1 MRVLISCGEPSGD
14 VYAGALARE
23 LLDLDPTAVITGFG
37 SERLR
42 SAGASL
48 VADFQGLSVTGLLE
62 VARVLPR
69 TYAVYRRLL
78 AHAAETRPDVFV
90 AIDFPDF
97 NFRLARAMRKR
108 GVPVVYYISPQLWAW
123 RPGRMK
129 TMRRIADRVL
139 VIFPFEEE
147 IYRRAGVPVEWVGHP
162 LLDVAASP
170 EPRDAFL
177 TRLGL
182 DPARPMVA
190 LLPGSRINEVRAI
203 LPGLLE
209 ASRIIHDRV
218 PAAQFVLART
228 PQLSD
233 GLFAGI
239 ETGGPSTGSGRDPA
253 IAMIENAT
261 DDVLAAA
268 DVALL
273 ASGTVTVQAALR
285 ECPMVVV
292 YRLSPLTY
300 RLGRPFVRV
309 DTFAMA
315 NLVAGHQ
322 VVPELMQDDFTPD
335 SVARH
340 ALALLQD
347 PRKAAAMRAELRAV
361 KARLGTPG
369 ASRRAAAAVLAV
381 AERTTARRLG

>member
-14 VYAGALARE
+14 LYAGALARE
-23 LLDLDPTAVITGFG
+23 LLALDPSAIITGFG

-42 SAGASL
+42 NGGASL

-90 AIDFPDF
+90 AVDFPDF
-97 NFRLARAMRKR
+97 NFRLAHAMRKL

-129 TMRRIADRVL
+129 TMQRIADRVL
-139 VIFPFEEE
+139 VIFPFEVE
-147 IYRRAGVPVEWVGHP
+147 IYQRAGVAVEWVGHP
-162 LLDVAASP
+162 LLDVADPP
-170 EPRDAFL
+170 EPRGSFL
-177 TRLGL
+177 TGLGL
-182 DPARPMVA
+182 DPARPVVA

-203 LPGLLE
+203 LPGLLD
-209 ASRIIHDRV
+209 AARIIHDRL
-218 PAAQFVLART
+218 PATQFVLART

-233 GLFAGI
+233 QLFAGI
-239 ETGGPSTGSGRDPA
+239 GTSGPA

-309 DTFAMA
+309 NTFAMA
-315 NLVAGHQ
+315 NLVAGRQ

-335 SVARH
+335 AVARQ
-340 ALALLQD
+340 ALALLED
-347 PRKAAAMRAELRAV
+347 PRKADAMRAELRTV

-369 ASRRAAAAVLAV
+369 ASRRAAEAVLAV
-381 AERTTARRLG
+381 AARTGAQRLG